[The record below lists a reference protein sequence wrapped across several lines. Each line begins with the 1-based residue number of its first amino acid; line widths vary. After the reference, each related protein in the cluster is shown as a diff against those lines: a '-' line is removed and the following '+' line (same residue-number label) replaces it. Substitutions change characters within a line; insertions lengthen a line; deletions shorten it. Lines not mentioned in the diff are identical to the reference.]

1 MMTAE
6 EFKQLFLPLRHILF
20 RSAFRIVGTT
30 QDAEDILQEVWLK
43 LWQKRDTI
51 PKDGN
56 LTGFCVTLTRNQCVD
71 FLRRQHLKTVD
82 DEPAEHDAV
91 QERSAQDEMEGNE
104 TRSSLMRIID
114 RLPEVQK
121 RVIMMRDIEGLDYPD
136 IVQATGLT
144 EVNVRVSLSRAR
156 KHVREAIKQQMR
168 Q

>member
-1 MMTAE
+1 M
-6 EFKQLFLPLRHILF
+6 
-20 RSAFRIVGTT
+20 
-30 QDAEDILQEVWLK
+30 
-43 LWQKRDTI
+43 
-51 PKDGN
+51 
-56 LTGFCVTLTRNQCVD
+56 
-71 FLRRQHLKTVD
+71 KTVD

-121 RVIMMRDIEGLDYPD
+121 RVIMMRDIEGLDCPD
-136 IVQATGLT
+136 IAQATGLT

-156 KHVREAIKQQMR
+156 KYVREAIKQQMR